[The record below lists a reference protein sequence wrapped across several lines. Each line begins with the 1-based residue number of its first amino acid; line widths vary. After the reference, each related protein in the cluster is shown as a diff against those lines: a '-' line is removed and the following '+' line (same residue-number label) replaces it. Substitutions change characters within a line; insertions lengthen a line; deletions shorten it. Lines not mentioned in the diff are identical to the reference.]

1 MSASGGRRNA
11 PSWAPPQL
19 FHLLAWFL
27 VSTAQP
33 PGCHTHTC
41 AHTRALCVAIHYLH
55 SSGKILEK
63 IRIWIICRAGR
74 FILIRQDF
82 FFFLPKIKL
91 IKVKSSSCCHIQYPS
106 IRLPGGFSRFRMCA
120 CSTFPIRART
130 PASIFQSQR
139 RVFGS
144 RLESV
149 LMFRRCAL
157 ATLRIERRRVRFL
170 TVLSRVSSESGDGAI
185 RAAREASGTFFA
197 LVTRGLGH
205 FHQLYSAQPIRTWRT
220 DIHPGGHEQVWLMG
234 ACGDELVA
242 AETMKRQ
249 VK

>member
-1 MSASGGRRNA
+1 MKLLSSVWRQIEASVHVEGADVGVWRSAERS
-11 PSWAPPQL
+11 QL
-19 FHLLAWFL
+19 GATPALHLLAWFL

-74 FILIRQDF
+74 FIFETSRL

-106 IRLPGGFSRFRMCA
+106 IRLPGGFSRFRMCT

-144 RLESV
+144 RL
-149 LMFRRCAL
+149 
-157 ATLRIERRRVRFL
+157 
-170 TVLSRVSSESGDGAI
+170 
-185 RAAREASGTFFA
+185 
-197 LVTRGLGH
+197 
-205 FHQLYSAQPIRTWRT
+205 
-220 DIHPGGHEQVWLMG
+220 
-234 ACGDELVA
+234 
-242 AETMKRQ
+242 
-249 VK
+249 